1 MDYRGRRTNS
11 LPLTYCYLPVIH
23 ARNIIMMAQNSPAR
37 PKAKHYRLVAVRDDD
52 DTPFDNSEQPSPPLP
67 TSQQQPQQQLS
78 SPYPQQQQHIMLPPQ
93 QQLQPQQQMMMPD
106 LTANMNMTSLQ
117 DQVNM
122 FHQQMAQGFP
132 QPMMPFP
139 NMSMMGSPSN
149 LIGAPNNMAPLGMPG
164 MGNIGPLPVMKQDA
178 SGRRQME
185 LQLDMTGFR
194 PEDVLINTDGN
205 MLDIYAK
212 SSSVDGNRGAMQREF
227 RRQFTMPETINAE
240 NLRCVFSP
248 DGVLTIEGNPS
259 PKPAIKSPKKRKRVT
274 FALTNDP

>member
-1 MDYRGRRTNS
+1 
-11 LPLTYCYLPVIH
+11 
-23 ARNIIMMAQNSPAR
+23 MAQNSLSR
-37 PKAKHYRLVAVRDDD
+37 PKAQHYRLVPCQMAED
-52 DTPFDNSEQPSPPLP
+52 DTPFNNAEQPSPPLP
-67 TSQQQPQQQLS
+67 TPSPQQQQQQHI
-78 SPYPQQQQHIMLPPQ
+78 PPHHQQQQHIMLPHHPQ
-93 QQLQPQQQMMMPD
+93 QQLQPQQHMMPD

-122 FHQQMAQGFP
+122 FHQQMAQQFP

-139 NMSMMGSPSN
+139 NMSLMGQPN
-149 LIGAPNNMAPLGMPG
+149 NMAPLGMAPNNMAPLGMPV
-164 MGNIGPLPVMKQDA
+164 MANLGPLPVMKQDA

-212 SSSVDGNRGAMQREF
+212 SSSVDGTMRREF

-240 NLRCVFSP
+240 NLRCLFTP
-248 DGVLTIEGNPS
+248 DGVLTIEGHPGV
-259 PKPAIKSPKKRKRVT
+259 KPAITLKSPKKRKRVT